1 MQFEKFDDLGESY
14 NQGSVA
20 RKESAKPA
28 EEADKTFNDRGSP
41 LPDLGATQRTVMQ
54 KTVSERDY
62 SKSELKSD
70 FITFDKEETDEYGD
84 EVASLHAT

>member
-41 LPDLGATQRTVMQ
+41 LPDLGATQKTEMQ

>member
-1 MQFEKFDDLGESY
+1 
-14 NQGSVA
+14 
-20 RKESAKPA
+20 
-28 EEADKTFNDRGSP
+28 
-41 LPDLGATQRTVMQ
+41 
-54 KTVSERDY
+54 VSERDY